1 MSHKPTPEQAAIID
15 AACTRRESIM
25 VNAYAGCAKSSTLE
39 MLAHAM
45 PAQPVLSLAF
55 NKKIAMELEKRLPP
69 SFTVKTLNGLGHSA
83 WSKAIGRR
91 PELDDKKLGKL
102 VTQVAKGVGFDLSS
116 DQWDQVRTMVTRG
129 QQAGVVPASFPHQ
142 GLTEDTIEAWK
153 ELADQHYGYDVIDEN
168 VLELSRMVLTE
179 SVKLAFK
186 GVITFDDQIYM
197 STMFNGVFPRF
208 PLVTVDEA
216 QDLSPLN
223 HIQVARCA
231 ADRLIVVGD
240 RKQCHPPGTIIQLSG
255 GKSKAIEN
263 VEIGDQIVSFNRKV
277 GFAGVNTQGR
287 KITDKQT
294 FYFDGELV
302 RINTDGPFTHE
313 CTPNHRCLARWT
325 DKKGYAVYLMR
336 KGNQY
341 RIGTAQCWYNTA
353 DTGGFGPAMRARQE
367 GADALWILKVLPD
380 KEEALIEEKVLWTL
394 FGLPDLIF
402 RCSGKASSTQKH
414 LDAAWEA
421 IGDNSKRAKLCL
433 KRFNRDHDF
442 PFWTSES
449 KIHVG
454 EKTFITEACNLISGA
469 MAVKIFDGSANCPTW
484 LTCWIDYERYAGP
497 VIGLTVESNGFGL
510 NLYVANGIVT
520 HNSIYAFRGADTS
533 SMDKLRKLRSEW
545 IDLPLATTF
554 RCPKGVVARQQEH
567 APGFTAWSANAEG
580 KVLTWNGAES
590 PEWSWD
596 RVQQA
601 LPAFGSEVAMLCRN
615 NAPLLSMAFK
625 LLRQGI
631 ACHMLGRDIGKGLV
645 VLSKKIFPKDDLPIA
660 ECISAITLWMER
672 ESALARANGKD
683 EKIEGLTDRGECLI
697 AVAEGGMARN
707 AGELREALGALFAR
721 ESGKVTLSSIH
732 RAKGLEWDLVIH
744 LDPWRI
750 PSKWARQAADQ
761 GQPAQLQQ
769 EMNLKYVG
777 ETRTKHTLVMA
788 NVQDFA

>member
-1 MSHKPTPEQAAIID
+1 MAHKPTKEQAAIID

-45 PAQPVLSLAF
+45 PAQPALSLAF
-55 NKKIAMELEKRLPP
+55 NKKIAVELERRLPP

-102 VTQVAKGVGFDLSS
+102 VTSTAKAVGFDLSS
-116 DQWDQVRTMVTRG
+116 DQWDQVRTMVTRA
-129 QQAGVVPASFPHQ
+129 QQAGVVPQTFPHQ
-142 GLTEDTIEAWK
+142 GLVEDTLEAWK

-179 SVKLAFK
+179 SVKLSFK
-186 GVITFDDQIYM
+186 GVITFDDQIYC

-231 ADRLIVVGD
+231 ADRLIVAGD
-240 RKQCHPPGTIIQLSG
+240 RKQ
-255 GKSKAIEN
+255 AI
-263 VEIGDQIVSFNRKV
+263 
-277 GFAGVNTQGR
+277 
-287 KITDKQT
+287 
-294 FYFDGELV
+294 
-302 RINTDGPFTHE
+302 
-313 CTPNHRCLARWT
+313 
-325 DKKGYAVYLMR
+325 YL
-336 KGNQY
+336 
-341 RIGTAQCWYNTA
+341 
-353 DTGGFGPAMRARQE
+353 
-367 GADALWILKVLPD
+367 
-380 KEEALIEEKVLWTL
+380 
-394 FGLPDLIF
+394 
-402 RCSGKASSTQKH
+402 
-414 LDAAWEA
+414 
-421 IGDNSKRAKLCL
+421 
-433 KRFNRDHDF
+433 
-442 PFWTSES
+442 
-449 KIHVG
+449 
-454 EKTFITEACNLISGA
+454 
-469 MAVKIFDGSANCPTW
+469 
-484 LTCWIDYERYAGP
+484 
-497 VIGLTVESNGFGL
+497 
-510 NLYVANGIVT
+510 
-520 HNSIYAFRGADTS
+520 FRGADMS

-554 RCPKGVVARQQEH
+554 RCPKGVVARQQDH

-645 VLSKKIFPKDDLPIA
+645 TLAKKICPQDAMPIA
-660 ECISAITLWMER
+660 ECVSTITSWMER

-683 EKIEGLTDRGECLI
+683 EKIEGITDRGECLI

-707 AGELREALGALFAR
+707 AGELREALAALFAR

-732 RAKGLEWDLVIH
+732 RAKGLEFDLVVF

-750 PSKWARQAADQ
+750 PSKWARQAAEA
-761 GQPAQLQQ
+761 GNPAQLQQ
-769 EMNLKYVG
+769 EMNLRYVG